1 MTKIVSSLREA
12 ILRLG
17 SVILSFERIY
27 GVKLSYS
34 TGFVNFSRLRA
45 TENLLEL
52 EKLAV
57 VLKKTV
63 YEKYNIPIITIKT
76 ENMDYIIDGHHRAYV
91 KYLLNYK
98 GISAYRIEFSD
109 YMSRASYDIR
119 GLRTIETGEELP
131 EEYTPWKAVVKLIE
145 YYRKLYGGEVKLKK
159 VRVSID
165 FLVPTQKYVE
175 KNKLEKEY
183 DVRHEK
189 IAPIVCLEY
198 EGKYYILDGHIR
210 SLKAKL
216 QGEKEIDVLVLIPK
230 VPVTPGVVRTCI
242 ISGLRSLNDV
252 EVIEA

>member
-27 GVKLSYS
+27 GIRLSYS
-34 TGFVNFSRLRA
+34 TGFVGFDRLKA
-45 TENLLEL
+45 TEKLLEL
-52 EKLAV
+52 EKLAI

-76 ENMDYIIDGHHRAYV
+76 ENIDYIIDGHHRAYA
-91 KYLLNYK
+91 KYLLEHE
-98 GISAYRIEFSD
+98 GINAYRIEFNN
-109 YMSRASYDIR
+109 YMPKASYDIK
-119 GLRTIETGEELP
+119 GLKTVETGEELP
-131 EEYTPWKAVVKLIE
+131 EEYTPWKAVIKLVE

-159 VRVSID
+159 VRININ

-175 KNKLEKEY
+175 KNKLEREY
-183 DVRHEK
+183 GVELKK

-198 EGKYYILDGHIR
+198 EGKYYILDGHTR

-216 QGEKEIDVLVLIPK
+216 QGEKEVDVLVLIPK
-230 VPVTPGVVRTCI
+230 VSVTPGVVRICI

>member
-1 MTKIVSSLREA
+1 MVKIVSSLREA
-12 ILRLG
+12 ILRL
-17 SVILSFERIY
+17 SSIILSFEIIY
-27 GVKLSYS
+27 KVKLSYS
-34 TGFVNFSRLRA
+34 LGFVNFNRLRA

-63 YEKYNIPIITIKT
+63 YEKYNIPIITVRT

-91 KYLLNYK
+91 KYLLNYE
-98 GISAYRIEFSD
+98 GVNAYRIKFNNYISK
-109 YMSRASYDIR
+109 ASYDIKE
-119 GLRTIETGEELP
+119 LRSVEVGEELP
-131 EEYTPWKAVVKLIE
+131 EEYTPWKAVIKLIE

-159 VRVSID
+159 VKVNID

-175 KNKLEKEY
+175 KSKLEKVY
-183 DVRHEK
+183 YVRYEK
-189 IAPIVCLEY
+189 IAPIVCLEH
-198 EGKYYILDGHIR
+198 EGRYYILDGHVR
-210 SLKAKL
+210 SLKAKF